1 MGTSEQRVGDY
12 RLLTRLGE
20 GGMGVVHLGQ
30 GPDGRRVAVKVLREH
45 VVGDREARE
54 RLAREVSSLSRVT
67 SPRVAEILDADPHAP
82 TPYVVTRY
90 VPGLSL
96 HEHVREEGVLTG
108 GDLLHGALC
117 LAEALQAVHGVGVLH
132 RDVKPSN
139 VLMEGRSPVLIDFGL
154 ARLSEDPRL
163 TQTGFLLGTP
173 GYLAPEVLY
182 GDEATTAADVHAWA
196 ATVTFAATGRP
207 PYGKGPTMAVLDRV
221 RLGHFDLAGVPDPLA
236 GLLRECLSPEPLD
249 RPTLHEIVP
258 WLRRQLEQ
266 AASPRASSDAP
277 ITAQIPLTMPLVSG
291 TRAPRTEIVGA
302 APASA
307 PASSPAPAPAPDP
320 GTRVEPVAYA
330 PIGEAPVPP
339 AAPAEQAGH
348 TRRLGEGDP
357 HATTQLASPVHVPG
371 DGRVHRTQRRALMAG
386 IVGASAGMVA
396 YAPYFGTFLVALVV
410 LGLRTASVT
419 RQRHAVRRIVRG
431 RAKWTDVPRT
441 TIGTPWYAVVALG
454 GTLAAIGWGIGA
466 AVAVGLLLYLF
477 GLGVVPGLGVMGVVL
492 SLSLWWGPGSGRLRE
507 STRRLVDRT
516 AQGTWQGWFA
526 VGSLALLTVVLAIT
540 LVSQGPD
547 WAPNAGAPW
556 SSGFLAEVLSYF

>member
-30 GPDGRRVAVKVLREH
+30 GPDGRRVAVKVLRQH
-45 VVGDREARE
+45 VIGDREARE

-108 GDLLHGALC
+108 VDLLHGALC

-182 GDEATTAADVHAWA
+182 GDEATAAADVHAWA
-196 ATVTFAATGRP
+196 ATVVFAATGRP

-221 RLGHFDLAGVPDPLA
+221 RLGHFDLDGVPEPLA

-258 WLRRQLEQ
+258 WLGRQIEQRAPRRTV
-266 AASPRASSDAP
+266 SDAP
-277 ITAQIPLTMPLVSG
+277 ITAQIPLTMPLASG
-291 TRAPRTEIVGA
+291 ARAPRTEVVGA
-302 APASA
+302 ATASPPAT
-307 PASSPAPAPAPDP
+307 PPPVDP

-330 PIGEAPVPP
+330 PIGHAPQAASQPP
-339 AAPAEQAGH
+339 VDTPAGH

-386 IVGASAGMVA
+386 LVGASAGMIA

-410 LGLRTASVT
+410 LALRTVSVT

-441 TIGTPWYAVVALG
+441 TLGTPWYAVVALG

-466 AVAVGLLLYLF
+466 SVAVGLLLYLF

-492 SLSLWWGPGSGRLRE
+492 TLSLWWGPGSGRLRE
-507 STRRLVDRT
+507 TTRRLVDRT

-526 VGSLALLTVVLAIT
+526 VGSLALLTVVLGAT

-547 WAPNAGAPW
+547 WSPNAGAPW
-556 SSGFLAEVLSYF
+556 SSGFLAEVLSYI

>member
-30 GPDGRRVAVKVLREH
+30 APDGRRVAVKVLRQH
-45 VVGDREARE
+45 VIGDREARE

-96 HEHVREEGVLTG
+96 HEHVREEGVLADV
-108 GDLLHGALC
+108 DLLHGALC
-117 LAEALQAVHGVGVLH
+117 LAEALQAVHAVGVLH

-182 GDEATTAADVHAWA
+182 GDEATAAADVHAWA
-196 ATVTFAATGRP
+196 ATVVFAATGRP

-221 RLGHFDLAGVPDPLA
+221 RLGHFDLDGVAEPLA

-258 WLRRQLEQ
+258 WLGRQIEQQVPRR
-266 AASPRASSDAP
+266 AISDAP

-291 TRAPRTEIVGA
+291 ARAPRTEVVGA
-302 APASA
+302 APASP
-307 PASSPAPAPAPDP
+307 PATPPPGDP

-330 PIGEAPVPP
+330 PIGHPP
-339 AAPAEQAGH
+339 QPASQPPTDAPASH

-386 IVGASAGMVA
+386 LVGASAGMIA

-410 LGLRTASVT
+410 LGLRTVSVT

-431 RAKWTDVPRT
+431 RPKWTDVPRT
-441 TIGTPWYAVVALG
+441 TLGTPWYAVVALG

-466 AVAVGLLLYLF
+466 SVAVGLLLYLF

-492 SLSLWWGPGSGRLRE
+492 TLSLWWGPGSGRLRE
-507 STRRLVDRT
+507 TTRRLVDRT
-516 AQGTWQGWFA
+516 AQGAWQGWFA
-526 VGSLALLTVVLAIT
+526 VGSLALLTVVLGAT

-547 WAPNAGAPW
+547 WSPNAGAPW

>member
-30 GPDGRRVAVKVLREH
+30 APDGRRVAVKVLRQH
-45 VVGDREARE
+45 VIGDREARE

-108 GDLLHGALC
+108 VDLLHGALC
-117 LAEALQAVHGVGVLH
+117 LAEALQAVHAVGVLH

-182 GDEATTAADVHAWA
+182 GDEATAAADVHAWA
-196 ATVTFAATGRP
+196 ATVVFAATGRP

-221 RLGHFDLAGVPDPLA
+221 RLGHFDLDGVAEPLA

-258 WLRRQLEQ
+258 WLGRQIEQQVPRR
-266 AASPRASSDAP
+266 AISDAP
-277 ITAQIPLTMPLVSG
+277 ITAQIPLTMPLASG
-291 TRAPRTEIVGA
+291 SRAPRTEVVGA
-302 APASA
+302 APASP
-307 PASSPAPAPAPDP
+307 PATPPPGDP

-330 PIGEAPVPP
+330 PIGHPPQPASHPPVDTP
-339 AAPAEQAGH
+339 AGH
-348 TRRLGEGDP
+348 TRRLGDGDP
-357 HATTQLASPVHVPG
+357 HATTQLASPVHVPS

-386 IVGASAGMVA
+386 LVGASAGMIA

-410 LGLRTASVT
+410 LGLRTVSVT

-431 RAKWTDVPRT
+431 RPKWTDVPRT
-441 TIGTPWYAVVALG
+441 TLGTPWYAVVALG

-466 AVAVGLLLYLF
+466 SVAVGLLLYLF

-492 SLSLWWGPGSGRLRE
+492 TLSLWWGPGSGRLRE
-507 STRRLVDRT
+507 TTRRLVDRT
-516 AQGTWQGWFA
+516 AQGAWQGWFA
-526 VGSLALLTVVLAIT
+526 VGSLALLTVVLGAT

-547 WAPNAGAPW
+547 WSPNAGAPW